1 MTVKLERK
9 VYTMTENDRILDNG
23 KLYILLT
30 QTYFKDWSYINPKI
44 PKSKFEKWKKDGYV
58 KLCKEKYKSMLGHDM
73 DIYAFTK
80 EALKEE
86 SL

>member
-30 QTYFKDWSYINPKI
+30 QTYLKDWCHINPKI
-44 PKSKFEKWKKDGYV
+44 PKSKFEKWKKNGYV
-58 KLCKEKYKSMLGHDM
+58 KLCAKKYKSMFGEDM
-73 DIYAFTK
+73 DLYAFTE